1 MELRVG
7 SEIVSQRIMCVLRLP
22 STQVVGINPE
32 GRAYRTEDGK
42 RESAMFGGMPSVHLS
57 LTHSVN

>member
-42 RESAMFGGMPSVHLS
+42 RESAMFGGMPSVHLI
-57 LTHSVN
+57 